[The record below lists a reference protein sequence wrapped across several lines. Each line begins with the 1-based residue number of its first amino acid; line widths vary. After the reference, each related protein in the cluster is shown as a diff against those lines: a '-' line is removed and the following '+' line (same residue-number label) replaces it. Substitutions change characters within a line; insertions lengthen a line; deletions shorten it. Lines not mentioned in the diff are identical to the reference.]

1 MRINKFRSSLEKQI
15 IILAIFIIM
24 IVLIFSGFSFYNI
37 LYKSI
42 EETIEKRALQMS
54 HLLAKLPSVRN
65 TLVNGEDQQQLQL
78 VYEEFLEESSEKIF
92 LVLIDQEG
100 IRYTHPN
107 RELIGGTITGND
119 IKRAL
124 NGEAYVSQA
133 RGISGTS
140 IRTFVPVID
149 PITNEQI
156 GVISVGFLRENL
168 IGYVKNY
175 VDSIF
180 IWLGVALAIG
190 IFASVLLAKKIK
202 KSLYGYE
209 PDEIARL
216 FSEKKAML
224 ESIEDGIIA
233 IDQENKITLMNPS
246 AQRILNLPDNLV
258 GKKMNESL
266 KNVSSFIISNSIK
279 QGDSIELF
287 VNNVTILARY
297 FPIVRENVRIGTI
310 MTFRDITE
318 VRQIAEKLTGVQQYI
333 DGLRAKSHEFMNKLQ
348 TIAGLVELQQYDEV
362 KMYIGETTSK
372 QQDLLHFLNRNIK
385 EPKIS
390 GLLLG
395 KVQQAEELNIKTI
408 FTPGSKF
415 TALPTHNMVDSLV
428 LIIGNL
434 FQNAID
440 AVKDEKHPEIH
451 ITILDQE
458 KGLTIIVEDNG
469 KGISE
474 DHIDLVFK
482 KGFSTKGES
491 NGYGLHL
498 VKYHVE
504 NLLEGN
510 LYLDSAPEE
519 GSAFIVEIPKKA
531 SRARGI
537 S

>member
-1 MRINKFRSSLEKQI
+1 MRIKRFRSSLETQI
-15 IILAIFIIM
+15 IFLAIFIITV
-24 IVLIFSGFSFYNI
+24 VLIFSGFSFYNI
-37 LYKSI
+37 LYQST
-42 EETIEKRALQMS
+42 EETIEKRALQMT
-54 HLLAKLPSVRN
+54 HFLAKLPSVRN
-65 TLVNGEDQQQLQL
+65 TLVNGEGQFELQNL
-78 VYEEFLEESSEKIF
+78 YEEFLEESNEKIF
-92 LVLIDQEG
+92 LVLIDQDG

-107 RELIGGTITGND
+107 KDLIGGKITGND
-119 IKRAL
+119 INRAL
-124 NGEAYVSQA
+124 NGESYTSHAK
-133 RGISGTS
+133 GISGAT

-149 PITNEQI
+149 PATKVQI
-156 GVISVGFLRENL
+156 GVISLGFLRENL
-168 IGYVKNY
+168 IGYVTNY
-175 VDSIF
+175 VDSILK
-180 IWLGVALAIG
+180 WLVIALAIG
-190 IFASVLLAKKIK
+190 IFSSILLAKKIK

-209 PDEIARL
+209 PDEIAGL
-216 FSEKKAML
+216 LSEKNAML

-258 GKKMNESL
+258 GKKMNDSL
-266 KNVSSFIISNSIK
+266 KTVSSFIVSKSIK
-279 QGDSIELF
+279 QGDSVELI
-287 VNNVTILARY
+287 VNHVPILARY

-318 VRQIAEKLTGVQQYI
+318 VRQIAEELTGVQQYI

-348 TIAGLVELQQYDEV
+348 TISGLVELQRYDEV
-362 KMYIGETTSK
+362 KTYIGQTTSK

-415 TALPTHNMVDSLV
+415 IISPNKNIVDSLV

-440 AVKDEKHPEIH
+440 AVKDEKNAEIH
-451 ITILDQE
+451 ITFLDQD
-458 KGLTIIVEDNG
+458 KVFTIIVEDNG
-469 KGISE
+469 KGISAE
-474 DHIDLVFK
+474 ELDLVFK
-482 KGFSTKGES
+482 KGFSTKGNS
-491 NGYGLHL
+491 KGYGLHL

-504 NLLEGN
+504 NLLEGE
-510 LYLDSAPEE
+510 LYLNSIPEE

-531 SRARGI
+531 TITRGI
-537 S
+537 Q